1 METEEKTMKQLA
13 GFFTIIMSLILA
25 GCAST
30 SVVPEKYSGYLAD
43 YSKLQQEQTASGGV
57 THRWIS
63 EKLTAQSYHS
73 VIFDKTLLYPKPKP
87 TKQVS
92 GALLTQFSRSID
104 NALNGAAQGSYK
116 VVYQPGEGVLR
127 ISPAITGVEHKSEG
141 MTAID
146 VLPVAMLFNLGK
158 AVTGTGEQD
167 VEVFLEVAVTDSLTG
182 ELMASAVR
190 KGEGAQLENN
200 TEQLS
205 LSHLKEMILNWK
217 KDAADIFSKLAQ

>member
-1 METEEKTMKQLA
+1 MKQLA
-13 GFFTIIMSLILA
+13 GFFTIILSLVFV

-30 SVVPEKYSGYLAD
+30 NVAQEHYSGYLAD
-43 YSKLQQEQTASGGV
+43 YSKLQQEKTVSGGV

-63 EKLTAQSYHS
+63 EKFTAKGYHS
-73 VIFDKTLLYPKPKP
+73 VMFDKTILYPKPKP

-92 GALLTQFSRSID
+92 EALLTQFSSSID
-104 NALNGAAQGSYK
+104 NALNSAAQGSYK
-116 VVYQPGEGVLR
+116 VVSQPGAGVLR

-158 AVTGTGEQD
+158 AVTGTAEQD

-182 ELMASAVR
+182 ESMASVVR
-190 KGEGAQLENN
+190 KGEGAQLEND
-200 TEQLS
+200 TQQLS
-205 LSHLKEMILNWK
+205 IAHLKETILNWK
-217 KDAADIFSKLAQ
+217 QDATDIFARLAR